1 MSILLIGNS
10 RHNSVDITKPHHVT
24 SLDYYAIEEILTDD
38 ERAARDR
45 ARRFV
50 QDEVMP
56 EIVPCHRAAKFPEH
70 LRPRMGALRLFAP
83 HLKEHGCAGLSYTA
97 YGLIMQELERADS
110 GLRSEASVQGALT
123 IYAIHSFGTPE
134 QHGRWLPGLVS
145 GESVGCFALT
155 EHGHGSDPGGMETRA
170 TRDGDHYVLNGSK
183 CWIGNASIADVKVIW
198 AKDDDGCVGGFVV
211 EKDAPGFRAHDI
223 EGKFSLRMSRTSEC
237 WFENC
242 RIPAENRLPKAS
254 GLRAPLSCLSQARV
268 GVAWGVIGAAIDCYE
283 TALAYA
289 KSRVQFGRPIAGFQL
304 VQEKLVW
311 MVQEITKAQL
321 LALRLTRM
329 MEAGKA
335 LPAQISLA
343 KRNNVWMALECARK
357 ARNILG
363 AVGITDRYS
372 VIRHLMN
379 LESVYTY
386 EGTHDIHTLVVGH
399 DITGINAFGG

>member
-1 MSILLIGNS
+1 M
-10 RHNSVDITKPHHVT
+10 TTT
-24 SLDYYAIEEILTDD
+24 SLDYYGIEELLTDK
-38 ERAARDR
+38 ERAIRDR

-50 QDEVMP
+50 QEEVTQ
-56 EIVPCHRAAKFPEH
+56 EIAPCHRAGKFPEH
-70 LRPRMGALRLFAP
+70 LIARMGALGFYAP
-83 HLKEHGCAGLSYTA
+83 QLKEHGCAGLSYTG

-110 GLRSEASVQGALT
+110 GLRSLASVQGPLT
-123 IYAIHSFGTPE
+123 IYAIHDFGTPE
-134 QHGRWLPGLVS
+134 QQERWLPGLVA
-145 GESVGCFALT
+145 GTHVGCFALT

-170 TRDGDHYVLNGSK
+170 RLDGDHYVLNGSK
-183 CWIGNASIADVKVIW
+183 CWIGNASIADVKVVW
-198 AKDDDGCVGGFVV
+198 AKGDDGKVGGFVV
-211 EKDAPGFRAHDI
+211 EKDAPGFRANDI

-242 RIPAENRLPKAS
+242 RIPAANRLPNAS

-268 GVAWGVIGAAIDCYE
+268 GIAWGVIGAAIDCYE

-289 KSRVQFGRPIAGFQL
+289 KSREQFDRPIAGFQL

-329 MEAGKA
+329 MEAG
-335 LPAQISLA
+335 PVRPEQISLA

-357 ARNILG
+357 ARDLLG

-372 VIRHLMN
+372 VVRHLMN
-379 LESVYTY
+379 LEAVSTY
-386 EGTHDIHTLVVGH
+386 EGTHDIHTLAIGR
-399 DITGINAFGG
+399 DITGISAFAG